1 MARGPEFPASA
12 NSPEQLI
19 AERPGKAYFGTDGER
34 PGLENRQSC
43 RFIPRLA
50 LGAQLLGLLAI

>member
-19 AERPGKAYFGTDGER
+19 AEGPGKSYFGTDGGR

-50 LGAQLLGLLAI
+50 LSVQLAI